1 MKLWFDRKSKDPT
14 YFIQQGFRNGKKT
27 STRNVKRIGKHSE
40 LLAITDDPLAY
51 AKEQVAKYNE
61 EMKNTKVSMDLSI
74 DFDKKVR
81 ASDDVVSA
89 SALRNIGY
97 YYLQHIYHDLQI
109 GCFFKDVS
117 NDRKIEF
124 DPNLVNRFLTC
135 ARILSPASKL
145 RTHVHLTDYYE
156 QPDFDYVHI
165 LRTMDLM
172 EENYEEYIRHLYKNS
187 SNVVKRNTS
196 VCYYDCSNFYFE
208 IESPDLDYVDE
219 VTGEVISGFRKYG
232 MSKEHR
238 PNPIVEMGLFM
249 DSDGIPLSM
258 CLVPGNQSE
267 QTTAVPLEKEL
278 SHMLKGKSFIYCA
291 DAGLGSYHIRNF
303 NSMGGRAFIVT
314 QSIKKLS
321 DILQQAVF
329 SDCDYR
335 LLSSGDPVSLQE
347 MKEFD
352 RKDDANR
359 ALYLDKIFKV
369 IPADNLIDLGL
380 YDEKKFK
387 NGKTK
392 QVKVKGLLPQKLIIT
407 FSRKMMEYQR
417 YIRNRQIERAKN
429 LLKNI
434 DPETYK
440 KGPNDVTRF
449 IKRNSKGKNGEKA
462 VDQYVLDLEL
472 IAEEEKYDGFYAV
485 ATNLDIA
492 ETPAAMKTDVGQIL
506 DISAQRYKI
515 EDCFRLMKTNFS
527 SRPVYHRNKPR
538 IIAHFMICYTAL
550 LIFRLLQKKLDLAG
564 YHFTPNDI
572 VETLQNMQV
581 TDINDLF
588 YTATY
593 EGSQILTALNTIYP
607 LSQLDRTY
615 EGSQILTALNTI
627 YPLSQLDRKYYQ
639 PKDLNK
645 KFKKI
650 SR

>member
-1 MKLWFDRKSKDPT
+1 MKLGYDTKSKDPT
-14 YFIQQGFRNGKKT
+14 YYIQQGFRNGKKT

-61 EMKNTKVSMDLSI
+61 EIKNAKVSMDLSI
-74 DFDKKVR
+74 DFGQKVR
-81 ASDDVVSA
+81 ATDDVVSA
-89 SALRNIGY
+89 STLRNTGY
-97 YYLQHIYHDLQI
+97 YYIQHIYHDLQVSS
-109 GCFFKDVS
+109 FF
-117 NDRKIEF
+117 RKVTETRKMEF
-124 DPNLVNRFLTC
+124 DPDLVNRFLTY
-135 ARILSPASKL
+135 ARILDPASKRQTQL
-145 RTHVHLTDYYE
+145 HLADYYE
-156 QPDFDYVHI
+156 QPDFDYIHI

-172 EENYEEYIRHLYKNS
+172 EENFEGYIRHLYEHS

-208 IESPDLDYVDE
+208 IESPDYDYVDE
-219 VTGEVISGFRKYG
+219 VTGEIISGFRKYG

-249 DSDGIPLSM
+249 DADGIPLSM

-278 SHMLKGKSFIYCA
+278 GRMLKGKPFIYCA

-303 NSMGGRAFIVT
+303 NSMGGRTFIVT

-321 DILQQAVF
+321 GILQQAVF
-329 SDCDYR
+329 NNCDYR
-335 LLSSGDPVSLQE
+335 LLSSGEAVSLNW

-352 RKDDANR
+352 RKDEANR
-359 ALYLDKIFKV
+359 KLYLDKAFKV

-380 YDEKKFK
+380 YEEKKYK
-387 NGKTK
+387 NGKSK

-417 YIRNRQIERAKN
+417 FVRNRQIERAKS

-440 KGPNDVTRF
+440 KGPHDITRF
-449 IKRNSKGKNGEKA
+449 IKRNSKGKDGEKA
-462 VDQYVLDLEL
+462 VDRYALDLDL

-485 ATNLDIA
+485 ATNLEIAQKPDNMRKDVEDIL
-492 ETPAAMKTDVGQIL
+492 G
-506 DISAQRYKI
+506 ISAQRYKI
-515 EDCFRLMKTNFS
+515 EDCFRLLKTNFS
-527 SRPVYHRNKPR
+527 SRPVYHQKKPR

-550 LIFRLLQKKLDLAG
+550 LIFRLLQKKMDLAG

-581 TDINDLF
+581 SNVNDLF
-588 YTATY
+588 YSATY
-593 EGSQILTALNTIYP
+593 EGSQILNALNALYP
-607 LSQLDRTY
+607 
-615 EGSQILTALNTI
+615 E
-627 YPLSQLDRKYYQ
+627 SQLDRKYYQ

-650 SR
+650 SG

>member
-267 QTTAVPLEKEL
+267 QTTAVPMEKEL

-550 LIFRLLQKKLDLAG
+550 LIFRLLQKKFDLAG

-607 LSQLDRTY
+607 LSQLDR
-615 EGSQILTALNTI
+615 
-627 YPLSQLDRKYYQ
+627 KYYQ

>member
-74 DFDKKVR
+74 DFDRKVR

-97 YYLQHIYHDLQI
+97 YYLQHIYHDLQV

-117 NDRKIEF
+117 NGRKIEF

-267 QTTAVPLEKEL
+267 QTTAVPMEKEL

-380 YDEKKFK
+380 YEEKKFK

-550 LIFRLLQKKLDLAG
+550 LIFRLLQKKFDLAG

-607 LSQLDRTY
+607 LSQLDR
-615 EGSQILTALNTI
+615 
-627 YPLSQLDRKYYQ
+627 KYYQ

-650 SR
+650 SG

>member
-267 QTTAVPLEKEL
+267 QTTAVPMEKEL

-607 LSQLDRTY
+607 LSQLDR
-615 EGSQILTALNTI
+615 
-627 YPLSQLDRKYYQ
+627 KYYQ

>member
-61 EMKNTKVSMDLSI
+61 EMKNTKVSMDLSIDSMDLSI

-607 LSQLDRTY
+607 LSQLDR
-615 EGSQILTALNTI
+615 
-627 YPLSQLDRKYYQ
+627 KYYQ

>member
-485 ATNLDIA
+485 ATNPDIA

-607 LSQLDRTY
+607 LSQLDR
-615 EGSQILTALNTI
+615 
-627 YPLSQLDRKYYQ
+627 KYYQ

>member
-97 YYLQHIYHDLQI
+97 YYLQHIYHDLQV

-117 NDRKIEF
+117 NGRKIEF

-380 YDEKKFK
+380 YEEKKFK

-550 LIFRLLQKKLDLAG
+550 LIFRLLQKKFDLAG

-607 LSQLDRTY
+607 LSQLDR
-615 EGSQILTALNTI
+615 
-627 YPLSQLDRKYYQ
+627 KYYQ

>member
-74 DFDKKVR
+74 DFDRKVR

-380 YDEKKFK
+380 YEEKKFK

-607 LSQLDRTY
+607 LSQLDR
-615 EGSQILTALNTI
+615 
-627 YPLSQLDRKYYQ
+627 KYYQ

>member
-74 DFDKKVR
+74 DFDRKVR

-109 GCFFKDVS
+109 GGFFKDVS
-117 NDRKIEF
+117 NGRKIEF

-380 YDEKKFK
+380 YEEKKFK

-550 LIFRLLQKKLDLAG
+550 LIFRLLQKKFDLAG

-607 LSQLDRTY
+607 LSQLDR
-615 EGSQILTALNTI
+615 
-627 YPLSQLDRKYYQ
+627 KYYQ

-650 SR
+650 SG